1 MTFDREMIYP
11 AIAVAFGSIAA
22 FTDIQSRRIP
32 NWLSLTALVA
42 GLSLHLTLDGWR
54 GLLGSLAAALIA
66 GVIFLIFH
74 IAGGMGAGD
83 VKLIAG
89 VAALVGLSH
98 TSYLLVFTSLAGGAM
113 ALLLSLLRGQ
123 LLQTL
128 GNVTTLVR
136 HHRQEGL
143 TPHPEINVR
152 NSSTLRLPYGVAIAA
167 GCMLTM
173 VSWHAGGVQ

>member
-1 MTFDREMIYP
+1 MTFDRELLFP

-32 NWLSLTALVA
+32 NWLTGTALLA
-42 GLSLHLTLDGWR
+42 GLSLHLALEGWR
-54 GLLGSLAAALIA
+54 GLAGSLAAALIA

-89 VAALVGLSH
+89 VAALVGLGH
-98 TSYLLVFTSLAGGAM
+98 TSFLLIFTSLAGGAM
-113 ALLLSLLRGQ
+113 ALLLALARGQ

-128 GNVTTLVR
+128 GNVTTLAR
-136 HHRQEGL
+136 HHREQGL

-152 NSSTLRLPYGVAIAA
+152 NGSTLRLPYGVAIAA

-173 VSWHAGGVQ
+173 VAWHSGGAQ